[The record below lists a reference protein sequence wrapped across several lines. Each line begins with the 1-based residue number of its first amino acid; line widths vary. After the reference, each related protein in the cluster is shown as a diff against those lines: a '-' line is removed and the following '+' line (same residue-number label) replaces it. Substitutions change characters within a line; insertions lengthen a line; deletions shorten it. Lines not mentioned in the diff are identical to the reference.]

1 MPKGGSRKQVF
12 DHKRVA
18 EILAVMGFTKLV
30 EKHSAFSTYMNPK
43 NNVISYYVNKAYTPK
58 GKSAY
63 VFVHLDTKEYAYNLN
78 HFKNTYETLINKL

>member
-18 EILAVMGFTKLV
+18 EILAHLGFTKLGD
-30 EKHSAFSTYMNPK
+30 KHSAFSTYMNPR
-43 NNVISYYVNKAYTPK
+43 NNVVSYYINKAHTPK

-63 VFVHLDTKEYAYNLN
+63 VFMHGEVKEYAYNIN
-78 HFKNTYETLINKL
+78 NFKDTYEKLINNL